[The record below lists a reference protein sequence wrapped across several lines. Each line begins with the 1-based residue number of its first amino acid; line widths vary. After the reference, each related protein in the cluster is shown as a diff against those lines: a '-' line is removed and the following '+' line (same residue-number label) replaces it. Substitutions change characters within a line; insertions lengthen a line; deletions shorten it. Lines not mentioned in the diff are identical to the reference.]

1 MGTAGE
7 GADRTGNPGDAKGAG
22 WKPGK
27 EEGSVGVAAAAGCSE
42 AGVPSPAME
51 AGDPKARPGWGVA
64 AAGDGATDGAAALG
78 LWATKPAACRGTEAN
93 SATPAEYRSKTC
105 IERCTGMCT
114 WKFFQSTQQMRRP
127 SNSHDSLDPLG
138 PMQIPLDHRLDRP
151 PGPFIAFG
159 SGIRNSYLHRPF
171 LPKQREERERPWAIW
186 RASISPWD
194 SGLNPLRK
202 TRIQNVSAERP
213 AAHRRQVSTK
223 FLPGV
228 LTEAARRGLRPCWS
242 SILRY

>member
-7 GADRTGNPGDAKGAG
+7 GADSTGNPGDAKGAG

-78 LWATKPAACRGTEAN
+78 LWATKPAACRGTEVN

-159 SGIRNSYLHRPF
+159 SAIPQF
-171 LPKQREERERPWAIW
+171 LP
-186 RASISPWD
+186 ASAFLAETAGEARVALGD
-194 SGLNPLRK
+194 LEGVDFALGFGLAPTTQGKGSECLR
-202 TRIQNVSAERP
+202 
-213 AAHRRQVSTK
+213 
-223 FLPGV
+223 
-228 LTEAARRGLRPCWS
+228 
-242 SILRY
+242 